1 MVELKPIQHT
11 GVVPSGLLRKLSPS
25 DIKPSAN
32 NPRFLFDEAPLQE
45 LRKNIAAHGVLVPI
59 TVYQAPGQSKFSI
72 LDGERRYRCVVDL
85 TEKGHLGPDNK
96 PLQLPANIVEPPDKI
111 AGLLYMFSI
120 HNFREGWELMP
131 TALSLASVMDSLDER
146 DNKALSKLTGLS
158 EPQIERCKKLI
169 DLPERF
175 QQLSLDPNPKTRIP
189 SNFWIE
195 SAPVLDFALR
205 EIPSLAQL
213 GRDAATDLL
222 VEKYRAKKIKS
233 VIHFRRIMDAYSL
246 TEENPDSRRQL
257 LKRVEDYFTQV
268 SLETRAVFDEFTV
281 EAKRM
286 STALSECQDFVTG
299 INKLRLKFIAD
310 DADRAK
316 LRDALSEVMALC
328 QSLDEMLRG
337 SDDPDVSTSDSAD
350 TDIVSK

>member
-1 MVELKPIQHT
+1 MVELKPILHG
-11 GVVPSGLLRKLSPS
+11 GVVPSGLLRKLNP
-25 DIKPSAN
+25 DQIKPNAN

-59 TVYQAPGQSKFSI
+59 TVFQAPGQKKFSI

-85 TEKGHLGPDNK
+85 TENGHLGSDGK

-131 TALSLASVMDSLDER
+131 TALGLASVMETLEEK

-169 DLPERF
+169 ELPKRF
-175 QQLSLDPNPKTRIP
+175 QELSLDPNPKTRIP

-195 SAPVLDFALR
+195 SAPVLDFAVR
-205 EIPSLAQL
+205 EIPLLNQL
-213 GRDAATDLL
+213 GRNAATDLL
-222 VEKYRAKKIKS
+222 IDKYRAKKIKS
-233 VIHFRRIMDAYSL
+233 VIHFRRIMDAYTL
-246 TEENPDSRRQL
+246 TDEDPENRL
-257 LKRVEDYFTQV
+257 LLLERVESYFTQV
-268 SLETRAVFDEFTV
+268 NLETRAVFDGFIV

-286 STALSECQDFVTG
+286 GTALSECQSFVAG
-299 INKLRLKFIAD
+299 INKLKLKFIAD
-310 DADRAK
+310 DGDRKK
-316 LRDALSEVMALC
+316 LREALSEVMALC
-328 QSLDEMLRG
+328 ESLNEMLRG
-337 SDDPDVSTSDSAD
+337 SDDPDVAFGDSDDAGG
-350 TDIVSK
+350 INK